1 MPKIIDP
8 ASGPSVSSSA
18 PGFDLSGSGVA
29 GRSLV
34 DFRRVLFARKFLIL
48 IIVAA
53 AIVVSII
60 YAQTRTPLY
69 EAMATAEVD
78 LPRSESMG
86 LSSAVASMYS
96 DDATTA
102 VQTQVFR
109 LTGHSLVYRAI
120 AELATEHRGPFPDA
134 FKNVSSPTDEDS
146 LPPAKRSSMIGS
158 VLGSL
163 SVGIVP
169 KTNALRVTYRHRD
182 PIVARDLVNRLL
194 TVFMERSVEDRL
206 LGTTQASDMLAT
218 QMNELKKHAADA
230 QQRLAD
236 FQKQHNL
243 IGTDEKDNL
252 TTAGLRIINEQ
263 LAEAQADQI
272 IKQAR
277 LHLVQSSNPE
287 LLTSVAPTPTLQSLR
302 TQETQVK
309 VELGELSSKYGPG
322 YPKVHELQSQLASL
336 QKAIETESANIT
348 RRAREEYQASTSTVN
363 SLQGRL
369 NEQTQQAFKLNESA
383 AQYAILRQD
392 AESSRDLFNAL
403 QLKLKESSV
412 SAALGAESISVID
425 HAVTP
430 DSPVEPN
437 KRRIVETGT
446 LAGVIFAMFLALGLE
461 ALNDTV
467 RTSEDV
473 ETSSHFESLGAVPHF
488 DANGVTTLTTSS
500 GTREVPTRLV
510 AFAAP
515 DSLSAESFRSIRSSI
530 MLSALD
536 QKSKVITVTSSFM
549 NEGKSTVSANLA
561 ISFAQ
566 QGARVLLVDTDLR
579 RSHLHFAFR
588 IPGRLPGLTNLLSF
602 GESKDV
608 FISPIPELPNL
619 TLLPAGRKPPNP
631 AEVLGS
637 NRMGELIDLWRTQYD
652 YVIIDTAP
660 ILMVSDAL
668 GVASRAD
675 GTVMIVRAKLTRK
688 KAITRSYELLSRA
701 RVRIIGAV
709 INDVDLNLENFY
721 TYARRGYGYKYYS
734 GNGQEPAYGNR
745 NDDKE

>member
-1 MPKIIDP
+1 M
-8 ASGPSVSSSA
+8 
-18 PGFDLSGSGVA
+18 
-29 GRSLV
+29 V
-34 DFRRVLFARKFLIL
+34 DFRRVLFARKYLVL
-48 IIVAA
+48 
-53 AIVVSII
+53 IVVVCAVILSII

-69 EAMATAEVD
+69 EATATAEVD

-86 LSSAVASMYS
+86 LSSAIASLYS
-96 DDATTA
+96 DDATTM
-102 VQTQVFR
+102 VQTQAFR
-109 LTGHSLVYRAI
+109 LTGHSLIYRAI
-120 AELATEHRGPFPDA
+120 SELSVDHLGPYPHASKDLP
-134 FKNVSSPTDEDS
+134 SPSDEDS
-146 LPPAKRSSMIGS
+146 IPPQQREKMIGS
-158 VLGSL
+158 VLESL
-163 SVGIVP
+163 SVSLVP

-182 PIVARDLVNRLL
+182 PKVARDFVNRLL
-194 TVFMERSVEDRL
+194 SVFMERSVEDRL
-206 LGTTQASDMLAT
+206 LGTTQASNMLSN
-218 QMNELKKHAADA
+218 QMNDLKKHAADA

-277 LHLVQSSNPE
+277 LRLVQSSNPE

-302 TQETQVK
+302 SQETQVK
-309 VELGELSSKYGPG
+309 VELGELTSKYGPG
-322 YPKVHELQSQLASL
+322 YPKVHELQSQLATL
-336 QKAIETESANIT
+336 EKAIATESSNIT
-348 RRAREEYQASTSTVN
+348 RRAREEYDASSSTVE
-363 SLQGRL
+363 SLKHRL
-369 NEQTQQAFKLNESA
+369 NDQTQQAFKLNESA

-412 SAALGAESISVID
+412 SAALGAESISIID

-430 DSPVEPN
+430 DRPVEPN

-446 LAGVIFAMFLALGLE
+446 LAGAILAIFLALGLE
-461 ALNDTV
+461 TLNDSV

-473 ETSSHFESLGAVPHF
+473 ETSSQFESLGAVPHF
-488 DANGVTTLTTSS
+488 DANAVTTINTPS

-515 DSLSAESFRSIRSSI
+515 DSLSAEAFRSIRSSI
-530 MLSALD
+530 MLSSPD
-536 QKSKVITVTSSFM
+536 QKSKVITVTSSYM

-566 QGARVLLVDTDLR
+566 HGARVLLVDTDLR

-588 IPGRLPGLTNLLSF
+588 IPGRLSGLTSLLSLN
-602 GESKDV
+602 GSDDV
-608 FISPIPELPNL
+608 FLTPIPELPNL
-619 TLLPAGRKPPNP
+619 VMLPAGRKPPNP

-637 NRMGELIDLWRTQYD
+637 GRMGDLIDQWRKEYD

-675 GTVMIVRAKLTRK
+675 GTVMIVRARLTRK
-688 KAITRSYELLSRA
+688 KAITRAYELLSRS

-721 TYARRGYGYKYYS
+721 TYSRKGYGYMYYS
-734 GNGQEPAYGNR
+734 GKGQEPAYGHR
-745 NDDKE
+745 EED

>member
-8 ASGPSVSSSA
+8 VPSPPMSSA
-18 PGFDLSGSGVA
+18 AAGFDPPGSAVA

-34 DFRRVLFARKFLIL
+34 DFRRVLFARKYLIL
-48 IIVAA
+48 IVVAV
-53 AIVVSII
+53 AIVLSII

-69 EAMATAEVD
+69 EATATAEVD

-86 LSSAVASMYS
+86 LSSAVASLYS
-96 DDATTA
+96 DDATTT
-102 VQTQVFR
+102 VQTQAFR

-120 AELATEHRGPFPDA
+120 SELATDHRGPFPDA
-134 FKNVSSPTDEDS
+134 FKNLPSSSDEDS
-146 LPPAKRSSMIGS
+146 LPPVQRAEMISS
-158 VLGSL
+158 VLQSL
-163 SVGIVP
+163 SVSLVP

-182 PIVARDLVNRLL
+182 PQVARDFVNRLL

-206 LGTTQASDMLAT
+206 LGTTQASDMLST
-218 QMNELKKHAADA
+218 QMNDLRKHAADA

-277 LHLVQSSNPE
+277 LRLVQSSNPE

-302 TQETQVK
+302 SQETQVK

-336 QKAIETESANIT
+336 EKAIAAESANIT
-348 RRAREEYQASTSTVN
+348 RRAREENEASSSTVN
-363 SLQGRL
+363 SLQHRL
-369 NEQTQQAFKLNESA
+369 DQQTQQAFKLNESA

-430 DSPVEPN
+430 DHPVEPN

-446 LAGVIFAMFLALGLE
+446 LAGAILAIFLALGLE

-473 ETSSHFESLGAVPHF
+473 ETSSQFESLGAVPHF
-488 DANGVTTLTTSS
+488 DANGVTTISTSS
-500 GTREVPTRLV
+500 GMREVPTRLV

-536 QKSKVITVTSSFM
+536 QRSKVITITSSFM

-566 QGARVLLVDTDLR
+566 HGARVLLVDTDLR

-608 FISPIPELPNL
+608 FLTPIPELPNL
-619 TLLPAGRKPPNP
+619 VMLPAGRKPPNP

-637 NRMGELIDLWRTQYD
+637 ERMGELINLWRTQYD
-652 YVIIDTAP
+652 YVIIDTPP

-675 GTVMIVRAKLTRK
+675 GTVMIVRARLTRK
-688 KAITRSYELLSRA
+688 KAITRSFELLSRS
-701 RVRIIGAV
+701 RIRIIGAV
-709 INDVDLNLENFY
+709 INDVDLNMENFY
-721 TYARRGYGYKYYS
+721 TYARKGYGYMYYS
-734 GNGQEPAYGNR
+734 GKGNEPAYGNR

>member
-1 MPKIIDP
+1 MPKISDP
-8 ASGPSVSSSA
+8 APSPATGSPATSFELPSSTMAS
-18 PGFDLSGSGVA
+18 
-29 GRSLV
+29 RSLV
-34 DFRRVLFARKFLIL
+34 DFRRVLFARKYLIL
-48 IIVAA
+48 I
-53 AIVVSII
+53 VVVCAVILSII

-69 EAMATAEVD
+69 EATATAEVD

-86 LSSAVASMYS
+86 LSSAVASLYS
-96 DDATTA
+96 DDATTT
-102 VQTQVFR
+102 VQTQAFR
-109 LTGHSLVYRAI
+109 LTGHSLIYRAI
-120 AELATEHRGPFPDA
+120 TELSMEHRGPYPDA
-134 FKNVSSPTDEDS
+134 LKNLVSPGDEDS
-146 LPPAKRSSMIGS
+146 LPPVQREEMISS
-158 VLGSL
+158 VLESL
-163 SVGIVP
+163 SVSLVP
-169 KTNALRVTYRHRD
+169 KTNALRVTYRHPD
-182 PIVARDLVNRLL
+182 PKVARDLVNRLL
-194 TVFMERSVEDRL
+194 SVFMERSVEDRL
-206 LGTTQASDMLAT
+206 LGTTQASNMLSN
-218 QMNELKKHAADA
+218 QMNDLKKHAADA

-277 LHLVQSSNPE
+277 LRLVQSSNPE

-302 TQETQVK
+302 SQETQVK
-309 VELGELSSKYGPG
+309 VELGELTSKYGPG
-322 YPKVHELQSQLASL
+322 YPKVHELQSQLATL
-336 QKAIETESANIT
+336 DKAIATESSNIT
-348 RRAREEYQASTSTVN
+348 RRAREEYAASSSTVE
-363 SLQGRL
+363 SLQHRL
-369 NEQTQQAFKLNESA
+369 KDQTQQAFKLNESA

-412 SAALGAESISVID
+412 SAALGAESISIID

-430 DSPVEPN
+430 DRPIEPN

-446 LAGVIFAMFLALGLE
+446 LAGVILAIFLALGLE
-461 ALNDTV
+461 TLNDSV

-473 ETSSHFESLGAVPHF
+473 ETSSQFESLGAVPHF
-488 DANGVTTLTTSS
+488 DANAMTTISSSS

-515 DSLSAESFRSIRSSI
+515 DSLSAEAFRSIRSAI
-530 MLSALD
+530 MLSSLD
-536 QKSKVITVTSSFM
+536 KRSKVITVTSSYM

-566 QGARVLLVDTDLR
+566 HGARVLLVDTDLR

-588 IPGRLPGLTNLLSF
+588 IPGRLPGLTSLLSF
-602 GESKDV
+602 SGSEDV
-608 FISPIPELPNL
+608 FLTPIPELPNL
-619 TLLPAGRKPPNP
+619 VMLPAGRKPPNP

-637 NRMGELIDLWRTQYD
+637 GRMGDLIDQWRKEYD
-652 YVIIDTAP
+652 YIIIDTAP

-675 GTVMIVRAKLTRK
+675 GTVMIVRARLTRK
-688 KAITRSYELLSRA
+688 KAITRAFELLSRS

-721 TYARRGYGYKYYS
+721 TYARKGYGYMYYS
-734 GNGQEPAYGNR
+734 GKGQEPAYGHR
-745 NDDKE
+745 DEDQE

>member
-1 MPKIIDP
+1 M
-8 ASGPSVSSSA
+8 
-18 PGFDLSGSGVA
+18 
-29 GRSLV
+29 
-34 DFRRVLFARKFLIL
+34 DFRRVLFARKYLIL
-48 IIVAA
+48 IVVAVSIVL
-53 AIVVSII
+53 SII

-69 EAMATAEVD
+69 EATATAEVD

-86 LSSAVASMYS
+86 LSSAVASLYS
-96 DDATTA
+96 DDVTTA
-102 VQTQVFR
+102 VQTQAFR
-109 LTGHSLVYRAI
+109 LTGHSLIYRAI
-120 AELATEHRGPFPDA
+120 SELAADHRGPFPEA
-134 FKNVSSPTDEDS
+134 FKNLSSPADEDS
-146 LPPAKRSSMIGS
+146 LPPAQRSRIIGS
-158 VLGSL
+158 VLQSL
-163 SVGIVP
+163 SVSLVP
-169 KTNALRVTYRHRD
+169 KTNALRVTYRHKD
-182 PIVARDLVNRLL
+182 PQVARDFVNRLL

-206 LGTTQASDMLAT
+206 LGTAQASDMLAS
-218 QMNELKKHAADA
+218 QMNDLKKHTADA

-236 FQKQHNL
+236 FQKKHNL

-277 LHLVQSSNPE
+277 LRLVQSSNPE

-302 TQETQVK
+302 SQETQVK
-309 VELGELSSKYGPG
+309 VELAELSSKYGPG
-322 YPKVHELQSQLASL
+322 YPKVHELQSQLGML
-336 QKAIETESANIT
+336 DKAIATESANIT
-348 RRAREEYQASTSTVN
+348 RRAREEYEASTSTVK
-363 SLQGRL
+363 SLQNRL
-369 NEQTQQAFKLNESA
+369 NDQTQQAFKLNESA

-412 SAALGAESISVID
+412 SAALGAESISIID

-430 DSPVEPN
+430 DHPVEPN

-446 LAGVIFAMFLALGLE
+446 LAGAILAMFLALGLE

-473 ETSSHFESLGAVPHF
+473 ETASQFESLGAVPHF
-488 DANGVTTLTTSS
+488 DANGVTTISTSS

-530 MLSALD
+530 MLSSID
-536 QKSKVITVTSSFM
+536 KRSKVITVTSSFM

-566 QGARVLLVDTDLR
+566 HGARVLLVDTDLR

-602 GESKDV
+602 SGTEDV
-608 FISPIPELPNL
+608 FITPIPELPNL
-619 TLLPAGRKPPNP
+619 VMLPAGRKPPNP

-637 NRMGELIDLWRTQYD
+637 NRMQDLIDQWRMQYD

-688 KAITRSYELLSRA
+688 KAITRAFELLSRS
-701 RVRIIGAV
+701 RIRIIGAV
-709 INDVDLNLENFY
+709 INDVDLNMENFY
-721 TYARRGYGYKYYS
+721 TYARRGYGYMYYS
-734 GNGQEPAYGNR
+734 GKGQEPAYGNR
-745 NDDKE
+745 DEDKE

>member
-8 ASGPSVSSSA
+8 APSPPASSPA
-18 PGFDLSGSGVA
+18 PGFDLPGSAVA

-48 IIVAA
+48 IVVGL
-53 AIVVSII
+53 AIVLSII

-69 EAMATAEVD
+69 EATATAEVD

-86 LSSAVASMYS
+86 LSSAVASLYS
-96 DDATTA
+96 DDATTT
-102 VQTQVFR
+102 VQTQAFR

-120 AELATEHRGPFPDA
+120 AELAEEHRGPFPDS
-134 FKNVSSPTDEDS
+134 FKNLPSPIDEDS
-146 LPPAKRSSMIGS
+146 LPPAQRAEMISS
-158 VLGSL
+158 VLQSL
-163 SVGIVP
+163 SVSLVP

-182 PIVARDLVNRLL
+182 PFVARDFVNRLL
-194 TVFMERSVEDRL
+194 SVFMERSVEDRL
-206 LGTTQASDMLAT
+206 LGTTQASNMLST
-218 QMNELKKHAADA
+218 QMNDLRKHAADA

-277 LHLVQSSNPE
+277 LRLVQSSNPE

-302 TQETQVK
+302 SQETQVN
-309 VELGELSSKYGPG
+309 VELGELTSKYGPG
-322 YPKVHELQSQLASL
+322 YPKVHELQSQLSSL
-336 QKAIETESANIT
+336 EKAIATESANIT
-348 RRAREEYQASTSTVN
+348 RRAREEYEASSSTVN
-363 SLQGRL
+363 SLQHRL
-369 NEQTQQAFKLNESA
+369 SEQTQQAFKL
-383 AQYAILRQD
+383 
-392 AESSRDLFNAL
+392 NAL

-430 DSPVEPN
+430 DHPVEPN

-446 LAGVIFAMFLALGLE
+446 LAGGILAIFLALGLE

-473 ETSSHFESLGAVPHF
+473 ETSSQFESLGAVPHF
-488 DANGVTTLTTSS
+488 DANGVMTITTSS

-536 QKSKVITVTSSFM
+536 QRSKVITVTSSFM

-602 GESKDV
+602 GEAKDV
-608 FISPIPELPNL
+608 FLTPIPELPNL
-619 TLLPAGRKPPNP
+619 VMLPAGRKPPNP

-637 NRMGELIDLWRTQYD
+637 SRMGELIDLWRTQYD

-668 GVASRAD
+668 GVASRSD

-688 KAITRSYELLSRA
+688 KAITRAFELLSRS
-701 RVRIIGAV
+701 RIRIIGAV
-709 INDVDLNLENFY
+709 INDVDLNMENFY
-721 TYARRGYGYKYYS
+721 TYARTGYGYRYYS
-734 GNGQEPAYGNR
+734 GKGQEPAYGNR
-745 NDDKE
+745 DDDKE